1 MEEKMTET
9 GKMSRRGFI
18 RSAGLATAAFAIHAT
33 KKSTGAEPAKEAG
46 RPINLGVIGTGNR
59 GQTIMRNILKMKN
72 VNVLAICDIYPP
84 NLSYA
89 ARMARKG
96 KKSDDYRKVLDMKDI
111 EAVIVATPQHR
122 HAEISI
128 AALDAGKH
136 IFCEKCMAFTI
147 EEAKNMVLAVRKSKK
162 FLQVGHQRRYNP
174 LYHKALEH
182 IQKGVLGPKE
192 HPITAIRCQWNTND
206 DWRAPILEPKWEKTL
221 NWRLYSDLSGGL
233 MAEFA
238 SHQVDV
244 VDWFLDAHPVA
255 VSGVG
260 KLKFWTD
267 DGRDVWDHINV
278 LIEYPNGVTMNYTS
292 QLTNGYD
299 GVGEQ
304 FMGPYGTITL
314 SLGFPLGTGHLAFE
328 IGEEVPKP
336 IWVKLAH
343 TEEVEGRTVVTLIAG
358 KKYIAGAAKD
368 AQKEIGA
375 KGEKNDI
382 VLEFEGFFKTLREG
396 TPPVADVMVGYRD
409 VVTVCKANEAM
420 KEQKRIE
427 IDPALFKV

>member
-1 MEEKMTET
+1 MEEKMTES
-9 GKMSRRGFI
+9 GKISRRSFI

-33 KKSTGAEPAKEAG
+33 RKSTGAEPAPEEG
-46 RPINLGVIGTGNR
+46 RPVNLGVIGTGNR
-59 GQTIMRNILKMKN
+59 GQTIMRNILKMEN
-72 VNVLAICDIYPP
+72 ANVLAVCDIYPP
-84 NLSYA
+84 NLRYA
-89 ARMARKG
+89 VRMARGAKQF
-96 KKSDDYRKVLDMKDI
+96 DDYRKVLDMKDI
-111 EAVIVATPQHR
+111 EAVLVVTPQHE

-136 IFCEKCMAFTI
+136 VFCEKCMAFTI
-147 EEAKNMVLAVRKSKK
+147 EQAKNMVLAVRNSKK

-174 LYHKALEH
+174 LYLKAIQH
-182 IQKGVLGPKE
+182 IQSNVIGPKE
-192 HPITAIRCQWNTND
+192 NPVTAVRCQWDTNSN
-206 DWRAPILEPKWEKTL
+206 WRAPVPEPQWEKIL
-221 NWRLYSDLSGGL
+221 NWRLYSDISGGL

-244 VDWFLDAHPVA
+244 ADWFLDAHPVA

-260 KLKFWTD
+260 KLNFWTD

-314 SLGFPLGTGHLAFE
+314 SLGYPLGTGQLAFE
-328 IGEEVPKP
+328 IGQKQPV
-336 IWVKLAH
+336 WVKLAH
-343 TEEVEGRTVVTLIAG
+343 REEVEGRTVVTLITG
-358 KKYIAGAAKD
+358 KKYIAGQAED
-368 AQKEIGA
+368 AQKQIGA
-375 KGEKNDI
+375 EGEKNDI
-382 VLEFEGFFKTLREG
+382 VYEFEGFFKTLREG

-420 KEQKRIE
+420 REQKRIE
-427 IDPALFKV
+427 IDPALFEV